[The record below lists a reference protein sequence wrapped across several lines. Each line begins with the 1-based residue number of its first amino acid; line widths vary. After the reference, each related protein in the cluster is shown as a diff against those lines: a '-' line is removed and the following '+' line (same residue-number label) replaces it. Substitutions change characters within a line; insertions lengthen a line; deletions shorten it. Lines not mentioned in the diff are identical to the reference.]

1 MDIGTDYM
9 SSNSII
15 TDTIKDSKTQ
25 PSKKNKFHYNLT
37 ASNLGQLNTVGLGN
51 MSSNSNL
58 QKIGTGNGTNL
69 VRSNS
74 IMSSASNASTV
85 DADSRYTEDGQEI
98 IVNTQSGT
106 TTCKCVN
113 NDAALGSIYEGED
126 EDRGGGRKSKR
137 RGTKKKKSKRR
148 RTKRRKTKRSKKSR
162 KSRRSRRR

>member
-1 MDIGTDYM
+1 MDIGTTDY
-9 SSNSII
+9 SNSIF
-15 TDTIKDSKTQ
+15 TNTIKDSKTQ
-25 PSKKNKFHYNLT
+25 PPNKNKINHNLT

-51 MSSNSNL
+51 MSSSSNL
-58 QKIGTGNGTNL
+58 QNSTNTGKGKGL
-69 VRSNS
+69 YQSNS

-113 NDAALGSIYEGED
+113 NDAALGSISED